1 VAPGGQGSAKPPKR
15 PRPWESEQAA
25 FGFLLRVVAV
35 FGVLIALILIAKA
48 IF

>member
-1 VAPGGQGSAKPPKR
+1 MADRR

-25 FGFLLRVVAV
+25 FSLLLRVVAYAV
-35 FGVLIALILIAKA
+35 VLVLVVLVLRA

>member
-1 VAPGGQGSAKPPKR
+1 VR
-15 PRPWESEQAA
+15 PPWESEQAA

-35 FGVLIALILIAKA
+35 CAVIVVLALLVRA

>member
-1 VAPGGQGSAKPPKR
+1 VR
-15 PRPWESEQAA
+15 RPWESEEAA

-35 FGVLIALILIAKA
+35 AAGFIVVVVVLKT

>member
-1 VAPGGQGSAKPPKR
+1 MADRR

-25 FGFLLRVVAV
+25 FALLLRVVAYAIAL
-35 FGVLIALILIAKA
+35 VLIVVLLRA

>member
-1 VAPGGQGSAKPPKR
+1 VSDERR

-25 FGFLLRVVAV
+25 FAFLLRVVAV
-35 FGVLIALILIAKA
+35 AAVFVLLVVLLKT